1 MKFNYIC
8 PKCGSEELYK
18 GLIEEEDG
26 VWVQHFTCLECDID
40 IYLKYEL
47 TEIEFEGV
55 QYVLLRDL
63 F

>member
-18 GLIEEEDG
+18 GLVEEKNDA
-26 VWVQHFTCLECDID
+26 WVRHYVCLECDAD

-47 TEIEFEGV
+47 TEIKV
-55 QYVLLRDL
+55 KR
-63 F
+63 